1 MSAFLHKVAEGLR
14 TREKFLEDHDNHPA
28 FNEEM
33 GTTLR
38 QEYQALLAEVYAF
51 NERVKSL
58 HNAKDDFD
66 EHFEKEI
73 EDANDHIAVKI
84 DTWFKKLPSKH

>member
-28 FNEEM
+28 FSEES
-33 GTTLR
+33 GKTFR
-38 QEYQALLAEVYAF
+38 QEYQTLLAELQAF
-51 NERVKSL
+51 TKRVRSL
-58 HNAKDDFD
+58 HNAKEDFD

-73 EDANDHIAVKI
+73 EDANDLIAVKI
-84 DTWFKKLPSKH
+84 DTWYKRLPNKH